1 MSDTDVKPLSLTA
14 TIAGGGL
21 TLVVIAFVVG
31 YFVANNNFT
40 AIDPPTVP
48 GFLWPPPPPIEHL
61 ELIDTGGAVLDETKL
76 NNRWTLVFFGYTSCP
91 DICPTTMDTLKRV
104 REKLVG
110 HRTFD
115 RAGQVLFVSVDA
127 ARDTPEALRAY
138 VDYFNPE
145 FLAGA
150 ASGEEL
156 YRLTEQ
162 FGVQVTKTSDEKSD
176 QYYFDHP
183 AYILLVGPDNR
194 ISGVFSPPLDAVD
207 IAQQVRTII
216 DWDETRS

>member
-1 MSDTDVKPLSLTA
+1 MSNTDEKTLSSTA

-21 TLVVIAFVVG
+21 ALIVIAFIAG
-31 YFVANNNFT
+31 YFFAHNNFT

-61 ELIDTGGAVLDETKL
+61 KLIDTGGAVLDETKL
-76 NNRWTLVFFGYTSCP
+76 NNRWTLVFFGYTHCP
-91 DICPTTMDTLKRV
+91 DICPTTMHTLKQV

-110 HRTFD
+110 HRAFD
-115 RAGQVLFVSVDA
+115 RTGQVLFVSVDA
-127 ARDTPEALRAY
+127 ARDTPDALRAY
-138 VDYFNPE
+138 TDYFNPE

-162 FGVQVTKTSDEKSD
+162 FGVQVTKTSDDNSE
-176 QYYFDHP
+176 QYYYDHP

-194 ISGVFSPPLDAVD
+194 ISGAFSPPLDAVD

-216 DWDETRS
+216 DWGETRS